1 MRRERKIEQK
11 QERFL
16 AKQEER
22 RQRKMSSKDSLPR
35 PYHLGANAAAV
46 DGERNIEGMK
56 ETAAAV
62 ENAEVAA
69 LAGPRNGQRPR
80 SNRLAFAGIRDA
92 ASGINPGRR

>member
-35 PYHLGANAAAV
+35 PYHLGGNAAAEA
-46 DGERNIEGMK
+46 GEQGMK
-56 ETAAAV
+56 TSLDAV
-62 ENAEVAA
+62 EQENCSQPGSDDSV
-69 LAGPRNGQRPR
+69 PR
-80 SNRLAFAGIRDA
+80 SNVARWALLEERA
-92 ASGINPGRR
+92 